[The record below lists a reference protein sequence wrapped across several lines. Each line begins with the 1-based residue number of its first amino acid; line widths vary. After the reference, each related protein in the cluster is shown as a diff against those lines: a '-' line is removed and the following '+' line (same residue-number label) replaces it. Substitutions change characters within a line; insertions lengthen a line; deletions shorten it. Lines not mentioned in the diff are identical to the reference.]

1 MESINFYD
9 NMKKAAQ
16 KNFNSSTYWADM
28 VETLQSEFKY
38 NGLDPEH
45 DPPPEY
51 IEKVLITEG
60 VIGFKLEGGDVIA
73 ARGSLC
79 GDPDYYY
86 RGTEFEGTYALGN
99 ISGKRGEEIAVGFNN
114 SLYLPDLDILRYESI
129 LTEIDVSEA
138 LNVLFARL
146 LKVPVVGDQKE
157 KEAVTDMIKSLLK
170 GEFGALTS
178 KNLFAKVADGKNVLE
193 MLELSDVDDIKNLQF
208 LAQYRDN
215 VLKRFYNRHG
225 HSLQT
230 TGKIAQ
236 QTTDEIHG
244 MDSVSMIYALNK
256 LEFRRR
262 MCDDVNRIC
271 GRSWSVEFSEPWA
284 INLKQF
290 QQTVENDVNK
300 ESEGNE
306 SEKSADISDNTDDSD
321 GNAAE

>member
-9 NMKKAAQ
+9 NMRKAAQ

-28 VETLQSEFKY
+28 VETLQCEFEY
-38 NGLDPEH
+38 TGIDPEH

-60 VIGFKLEGGDVIA
+60 VIGYKRVGDDVIA
-73 ARGSLC
+73 ARGSLG

-86 RGTEFEGTYALGN
+86 RGTHFEGTYALGN
-99 ISGKRGEEIAVGFNN
+99 IEGKRGVDVAVGFNN

-138 LNVLFARL
+138 LNVLFSRL
-146 LKVPVVGDQKE
+146 LKIPVVADQRE
-157 KEAVTDMIKSLLK
+157 KEAVTDLIKSLLK

-178 KNLFAKVADGKNVLE
+178 KNLFAKIADGKNVLDV
-193 MLELSDVDDIKNLQF
+193 LELSDVDDIKNLQY
-208 LAQYRDN
+208 LSQYRDN

-256 LEFRRR
+256 RKFRRQ
-262 MCDDVNRIC
+262 MCDEVNKIC
-271 GRSWSVEFSEPWA
+271 GRSWGVDFSEPWK

-290 QQTVENDVNK
+290 QQTVESDDNNE
-300 ESEGNE
+300 ESEGNNDE
-306 SEKSADISDNTDDSD
+306 TTGNTAAD
-321 GNAAE
+321 NADTK

>member
-28 VETLQSEFKY
+28 VTTLQSEFEY
-38 NGLDPEH
+38 GGLDPVH

-51 IEKVLITEG
+51 IEKILITTG
-60 VIGFKLEGGDVIA
+60 VIGYKSIGDDVVA
-73 ARGSLC
+73 ACGSLS

-99 ISGKRGEEIAVGFNN
+99 ISGKRGVDVAVGFNN
-114 SLYLPDLDILRYESI
+114 SLYLPDFDILRYESI

-138 LNVLFARL
+138 LNVLFSRL
-146 LKVPVVGDQKE
+146 LKIPVVANQKE
-157 KEAVTDMIKSLLK
+157 KEAVTDLIKSLLK

-178 KNLFAKVADGKNVLE
+178 SNLFAKIADGKNVLDV
-193 MLELSDVDDIKNLQF
+193 LELSDVDDIKNLQY

-230 TGKIAQ
+230 TGKVAQ

-262 MCDDVNRIC
+262 MCDEVNKIC
-271 GRSWSVEFSEPWA
+271 GRSWSVKFSEPWE

-290 QQTVENDVNK
+290 KQTVENNV
-300 ESEGNE
+300 ESGEDDETNSSVPDTTNNNE
-306 SEKSADISDNTDDSD
+306 Q
-321 GNAAE
+321 

>member
-1 MESINFYD
+1 MKSINFYD

-28 VETLQSEFKY
+28 VTTLQSEFIY
-38 NGLDPEH
+38 DGLDPVH

-51 IEKVLITEG
+51 IEKILITNG
-60 VIGFKLEGGDVIA
+60 VIGYKSIGDDVVA
-73 ARGSLC
+73 ACGSLC

-86 RGTEFEGTYALGN
+86 RGKDFEGAYALGT
-99 ISGKRGEEIAVGFNN
+99 ISGTRGLDIAVGFNN

-138 LNVLFARL
+138 LNVLFSRL
-146 LKVPVVGDQKE
+146 LKIPVVADQRE
-157 KEAVTDMIKSLLK
+157 KEAVTDLIKSLLK

-178 KNLFAKVADGKNVLE
+178 KNLFAKIADGKNVLDV
-193 MLELSDVDDIKNLQF
+193 LELSDVDDIKNLQY
-208 LAQYRDN
+208 LSQYRDN

-236 QTTDEIHG
+236 QTTDEVHG

-256 LEFRRR
+256 REFRRR
-262 MCDDVNRIC
+262 MCKEVNKIC
-271 GRSWSVEFSEPWA
+271 GRSWSVRFSEPWE

-290 QQTVENDVNK
+290 QQTVENNVNNE
-300 ESEGNE
+300 ESEGVKNE
-306 SEKSADISDNTDDSD
+306 TIGNTAAD
-321 GNAAE
+321 NADTE

>member
-28 VETLQSEFKY
+28 VTTLQSEFIY
-38 NGLDPEH
+38 DNLDPKH

-51 IEKVLITEG
+51 IEKVLITSG
-60 VIGFKLEGGDVIA
+60 IIGYKTIGEDVVA
-73 ARGSLC
+73 ACGSLS
-79 GDPDYYY
+79 GDSDYYY

-99 ISGKRGEEIAVGFNN
+99 ISGKRGVDVAVGFNN
-114 SLYLPDLDILRYESI
+114 SLYLPDFDILRYESI

-138 LNVLFARL
+138 LNVLFSRL
-146 LKVPVVGDQKE
+146 LKIPVVANQKE
-157 KEAVTDMIKSLLK
+157 KEAVIDLIKSLLK

-178 KNLFAKVADGKNVLE
+178 SNLFAKIADGKNVLDVI
-193 MLELSDVDDIKNLQF
+193 ELSDVDDIKNLQY

-230 TGKIAQ
+230 TGKVAQ

-262 MCDDVNRIC
+262 MCDEVNRIC
-271 GRSWSVEFSEPWA
+271 GRSWSVKFSKPWE
-284 INLKQF
+284 INLRQF
-290 QQTVENDVNK
+290 EQTVENNV
-300 ESEGNE
+300 ESEGENNE
-306 SEKSADISDNTDDSD
+306 TNTSISDTTDNS
-321 GNAAE
+321 EQ

>member
-28 VETLQSEFKY
+28 VTTLQSEFIY
-38 NGLDPEH
+38 DNLDPEH
-45 DPPPEY
+45 DPPPEF
-51 IEKVLITEG
+51 IEKVLITRG
-60 VIGFKLEGGDVIA
+60 IIGYKTIGEDVVA
-73 ARGSLC
+73 ACGSLS

-86 RGTEFEGTYALGN
+86 RGTEFEGVYALGS
-99 ISGKRGEEIAVGFNN
+99 ISGTRGVDVAVGFNN
-114 SLYLPDLDILRYESI
+114 SLYLPDFDILRYESI

-138 LNVLFARL
+138 LNVLFSRL
-146 LKVPVVGDQKE
+146 LKIPVVANQKE
-157 KEAVTDMIKSLLK
+157 KEAVVDLIKSLLR

-178 KNLFAKVADGKNVLE
+178 SNLFAKIADGKNVLDVI
-193 MLELSDVDDIKNLQF
+193 ELSDVDDIKNLQY

-236 QTTDEIHG
+236 QTSDEVHG

-262 MCDDVNRIC
+262 MCDEVNRIC
-271 GRSWSVEFSEPWA
+271 GRSWSVRFSEPWE

-290 QQTVENDVNK
+290 KQTVENNV
-300 ESEGNE
+300 ESEGENDE
-306 SEKSADISDNTDDSD
+306 TNTSIPDNADDS
-321 GNAAE
+321 EQ

>member
-28 VETLQSEFKY
+28 VTTLQSEFIY
-38 NGLDPEH
+38 DNLDPEH

-51 IEKVLITEG
+51 IEKVLITHG
-60 VIGFKLEGGDVIA
+60 VIGYKNIGEDVVA
-73 ARGSLC
+73 ACGSLS

-99 ISGKRGEEIAVGFNN
+99 ISGKRGVDVAVGFNN
-114 SLYLPDLDILRYESI
+114 SLYLPDFDILRYESI

-138 LNVLFARL
+138 LNVLFSRL
-146 LKVPVVGDQKE
+146 LKIPVVANQKE
-157 KEAVTDMIKSLLK
+157 KEAVVDLIKSLLR

-178 KNLFAKVADGKNVLE
+178 SNLFAKIADGKNVLDVI
-193 MLELSDVDDIKNLQF
+193 ELSDVDDIKNLQY

-230 TGKIAQ
+230 TGKVAQ

-262 MCDDVNRIC
+262 MCDEVNRIC
-271 GRSWSVEFSEPWA
+271 GRSWSVKFSKPWE
-284 INLKQF
+284 INLRQF
-290 QQTVENDVNK
+290 EQTVENNV
-300 ESEGNE
+300 ESEGENDE
-306 SEKSADISDNTDDSD
+306 TNTSISDTADNS
-321 GNAAE
+321 EQ

>member
-28 VETLQSEFKY
+28 LTTLQSEFIY
-38 NGLDPEH
+38 DHLDPEH

-51 IEKVLITEG
+51 IEKVLITRG
-60 VIGFKLEGGDVIA
+60 IIGYKTIGEDVVA
-73 ARGSLC
+73 ACGSLS

-86 RGTEFEGTYALGN
+86 RGKNFEGVYALGS
-99 ISGKRGEEIAVGFNN
+99 ISGTRGVDVAVGFNN
-114 SLYLPDLDILRYESI
+114 SLYLPDFDILRYESI

-138 LNVLFARL
+138 LNVLFSRL
-146 LKVPVVGDQKE
+146 LKIPVVGDQKE
-157 KEAVTDMIKSLLK
+157 KEAVTDLIKSLLK
-170 GEFGALTS
+170 GEFGALIS
-178 KNLFAKVADGKNVLE
+178 KNLFAKIADGKNVLDVI
-193 MLELSDVDDIKNLQF
+193 ELSDVDDIKNLQY

-236 QTTDEIHG
+236 QTSDEVHG
-244 MDSVSMIYALNK
+244 MDSVSIIYALNK

-262 MCDDVNRIC
+262 MCDEVNRIC
-271 GRSWSVEFSEPWA
+271 GRSWSVRFSEPWE

-290 QQTVENDVNK
+290 KQTVENDV
-300 ESEGNE
+300 ESEGGDD
-306 SEKSADISDNTDDSD
+306 EKNTSIPDNADDS
-321 GNAAE
+321 EQ

>member
-9 NMKKAAQ
+9 NMRKAAQ

-28 VETLQSEFKY
+28 VETLQSEFEY
-38 NGLDPEH
+38 TGLDLEH

-60 VIGFKLEGGDVIA
+60 IIGYKRVNDDVIA
-73 ARGSLC
+73 ARGSLD
-79 GDPDYYY
+79 GDLDFYY
-86 RGTEFEGTYALGN
+86 RGTHFDGTYALGN
-99 ISGKRGEEIAVGFNN
+99 IEGKRGIDIAVGFNN

-138 LNVLFARL
+138 LNVLFSRL
-146 LKVPVVGDQKE
+146 LKIPVVADQRE
-157 KEAVTDMIKSLLK
+157 KEAVTDLIKSLLK

-178 KNLFAKVADGKNVLE
+178 KNLFAKIADGKNVLDV
-193 MLELSDVDDIKNLQF
+193 LELSDVDDIKNLQY
-208 LAQYRDN
+208 LSQYRDN

-256 LEFRRR
+256 LKFRRQ
-262 MCDDVNRIC
+262 MCEEVNRIC
-271 GRSWSVEFSEPWA
+271 GRSWSVDFSEPWK
-284 INLKQF
+284 INLRQF
-290 QQTVENDVNK
+290 QQTVESNVNNE
-300 ESEGNE
+300 ESEGINNE
-306 SEKSADISDNTDDSD
+306 TTGNTTSDNADT
-321 GNAAE
+321 E

>member
-28 VETLQSEFKY
+28 VTTLQSEFIY
-38 NGLDPEH
+38 DGLDPIH

-51 IEKVLITEG
+51 IEKVLITRG
-60 VIGFKLEGGDVIA
+60 IIGYKKIGEDVIA
-73 ARGSLC
+73 ACGSLS

-86 RGTEFEGTYALGN
+86 RGKDFEGVYALGN
-99 ISGKRGEEIAVGFNN
+99 ISGTRGVDVAVGFNN
-114 SLYLPDLDILRYESI
+114 SLYLPDFDILRYESI

-138 LNVLFARL
+138 LNVLFSRL
-146 LKVPVVGDQKE
+146 LKIPVVANQRE
-157 KEAVTDMIKSLLK
+157 KEAVVDLIKSLLR

-178 KNLFAKVADGKNVLE
+178 SNLFAKIADGKNVLDVI
-193 MLELSDVDDIKNLQF
+193 ELSDVDDIKNLQY

-236 QTTDEIHG
+236 QTSDEVHG

-262 MCDDVNRIC
+262 MCDEVNRIC
-271 GRSWSVEFSEPWA
+271 GRSWSVKFSEPWE

-290 QQTVENDVNK
+290 IQTVENNV
-300 ESEGNE
+300 ESGENDETNSGIP
-306 SEKSADISDNTDDSD
+306 DTPDDS
-321 GNAAE
+321 EQ

>member
-28 VETLQSEFKY
+28 VTILQSEFIY
-38 NGLDPEH
+38 DNLDPEH

-51 IEKVLITEG
+51 IEKVLITSG
-60 VIGFKLEGGDVIA
+60 IIGYKTIGEDVVA
-73 ARGSLC
+73 ACGSLS
-79 GDPDYYY
+79 GDNDYYY

-99 ISGKRGEEIAVGFNN
+99 ISGKRGVDVAVGFNN
-114 SLYLPDLDILRYESI
+114 SLYLPDFDIVRYESI

-138 LNVLFARL
+138 LNVLFSRL
-146 LKVPVVGDQKE
+146 LKIPVVASQKE
-157 KEAVTDMIKSLLK
+157 KEAVIDLIKSLLK

-178 KNLFAKVADGKNVLE
+178 SNLFAKIADGKNVLDVI
-193 MLELSDVDDIKNLQF
+193 ELSDVDDIKNLQY
-208 LAQYRDN
+208 LSQYRDN

-236 QTTDEIHG
+236 QTSDEVHG

-262 MCDDVNRIC
+262 MCDEVNRIC
-271 GRSWSVEFSEPWA
+271 GRSWSVRFSEPWE

-290 QQTVENDVNK
+290 KQTVENNVK
-300 ESEGNE
+300 SEGGENE
-306 SEKSADISDNTDDSD
+306 TNTSISDTTDNS
-321 GNAAE
+321 EQ